1 MKIII
6 ARTIKGDIWSHG
18 IAKILK
24 TNDADPIYWEF
35 QLFFFSSGHH
45 FNFQFFFQCGN
56 RPGGNSA
63 LLCKRR
69 TKRDAEL

>member
-35 QLFFFSSGHH
+35 QLFFHQDTTSIFI
-45 FNFQFFFQCGN
+45 FFQCGN

>member
-35 QLFFFSSGHH
+35 QLFFHQDTTSIFI
-45 FNFQFFFQCGN
+45 FFFSVEIGLVGILHFCVKGEQRETQN
-56 RPGGNSA
+56 F
-63 LLCKRR
+63 
-69 TKRDAEL
+69 E

>member
-35 QLFFFSSGHH
+35 QLFFIRTPLQFS
-45 FNFQFFFQCGN
+45 FFFSVEIGLVGILHFCVKGEQRETQN
-56 RPGGNSA
+56 F
-63 LLCKRR
+63 
-69 TKRDAEL
+69 E

>member
-35 QLFFFSSGHH
+35 QLFFIRTPLQFS
-45 FNFQFFFQCGN
+45 FFFQCGN

-69 TKRDAEL
+69 TKRDSEL